1 MTRNYLYCLISIY
14 CIFVSSQNIS
24 SRDTVYIK
32 NLKINPSKIYHSKIS
47 FIYEELK
54 AFEDKD
60 SACMLPYFHLQL
72 MDKTGK
78 IKYMDFNYTFP
89 EAVCPINMDIL
100 PLIDNHV
107 IIVYLKSNNGN
118 ANRFVEHK
126 LISIEKSDE
135 EGQDIT
141 TGEVVERKNVSNP
154 TNNTDVDLIS
164 CGTCNNKLEFL
175 LKSLPRL
182 NNRSTGYN
190 CPVIETTKPAINEI
204 IDPSI

>member
-1 MTRNYLYCLISIY
+1 
-14 CIFVSSQNIS
+14 
-24 SRDTVYIK
+24 
-32 NLKINPSKIYHSKIS
+32 
-47 FIYEELK
+47 
-54 AFEDKD
+54 
-60 SACMLPYFHLQL
+60 MLPYFHLQL

-89 EAVCPINMDIL
+89 EAICPINMDIL

-135 EGQDIT
+135 EGQYSNMADIT

>member
-1 MTRNYLYCLISIY
+1 
-14 CIFVSSQNIS
+14 
-24 SRDTVYIK
+24 
-32 NLKINPSKIYHSKIS
+32 
-47 FIYEELK
+47 
-54 AFEDKD
+54 
-60 SACMLPYFHLQL
+60 
-72 MDKTGK
+72 
-78 IKYMDFNYTFP
+78 MDFNYTFP

-107 IIVYLKSNNGN
+107 IIVYLKSNNGVKGKYNIIINYSNESINKIYLGN

-135 EGQDIT
+135 EGQYSNMAQLTFSSYFRDIT

-190 CPVIETTKPAINEI
+190 CPVIETTKPAINEV

>member
-24 SRDTVYIK
+24 SRDTVYIL

-107 IIVYLKSNNGN
+107 IIVYLKSNNGVKGKYN
-118 ANRFVEHK
+118 IIINYSNE
-126 LISIEKSDE
+126 SINLLVLKNQMKKVSIATWRWFSILP
-135 EGQDIT
+135 DIT
-141 TGEVVERKNVSNP
+141 TGEVVERKNGDFYTPN
-154 TNNTDVDLIS
+154 
-164 CGTCNNKLEFL
+164 L
-175 LKSLPRL
+175 LSYTLVYVNLR
-182 NNRSTGYN
+182 NDT
-190 CPVIETTKPAINEI
+190 
-204 IDPSI
+204 